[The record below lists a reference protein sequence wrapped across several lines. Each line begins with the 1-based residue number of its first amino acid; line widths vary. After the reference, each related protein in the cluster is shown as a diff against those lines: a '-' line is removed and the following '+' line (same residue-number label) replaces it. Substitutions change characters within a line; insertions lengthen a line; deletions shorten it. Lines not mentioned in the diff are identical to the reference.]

1 MEESH
6 CAICGNTKA
15 ESCLV
20 TGEYSEIWNCPDCGK
35 YILPMHVAHEIAY
48 DFNYE
53 KTHGDKSHAHVCA
66 AVMLERNLKGLNTDV
81 RLDYKKGKGLFIAGT
96 NIRLESCYPITF
108 YEKLERGFF
117 NIIRSLRF
125 SPLMAF
131 DFNKL
136 EHNHRNL
143 LFIDDS
149 WSNPEIVLNEYL
161 CEEGW
166 LRREGK
172 EEKRYR
178 VTTKGMQHFETASE
192 KGNRAFAFLAM
203 WFAVPGHEQYR
214 NSVAKAA
221 ANAGYQLHIVDEQHY
236 NGFIMDKVVN
246 LINDSSFVIAD
257 ISARKEFIT
266 DEGNVF
272 GGVRGGVYWEAGYAV
287 GQKKQVIL
295 TCDSDCET
303 HRRIHFDLQQFN
315 QIRWKVDGDV
325 IMTVDGRSFED
336 VLTQRIL
343 ATVGRGSFARGQ
355 MV

>member
-1 MEESH
+1 MEQTT
-6 CAICGNTKA
+6 CPICRNTIAK
-15 ESCLV
+15 SSLV
-20 TGEYSEIWNCPDCGK
+20 MTKDSEVWVCPDCGK
-35 YILPMHVAHEIAY
+35 FVMRRYAVREIAY
-48 DFNYE
+48 DLNY
-53 KTHGDKSHAHVCA
+53 DKQRGHKCA
-66 AVMLERNLKGLNTDV
+66 SVMLERNLKGLNECV
-81 RLDYKKGKGLFIAGT
+81 RLEYDRERGLRIAGT
-96 NIRLESCYPITF
+96 NVILESCYPITF

-117 NIIRSLRF
+117 NIVRSLRF

-149 WSNPEIVLNEYL
+149 WSNPDIVLQEYL

-178 VTTKGMQHFETASE
+178 VTTKGMQHFEDVSGN
-192 KGNRAFAFLAM
+192 GNRAFAFLAM
-203 WFAVPGHEQYR
+203 WFGVPGHEQYR
-214 NSVAKAA
+214 DAVANAA

-246 LINDSSFVIAD
+246 LINDSAFVIAD
-257 ISARKEFIT
+257 ISAREEFIT
-266 DEGNVF
+266 EDGNVF

-303 HRRIHFDLQQFN
+303 RRRIHFDLQQYN

-325 IMTVDGRSFED
+325 IITVDGRNFED

-343 ATVGRGSFARGQ
+343 ATVGRGAFKH
-355 MV
+355 MNDV